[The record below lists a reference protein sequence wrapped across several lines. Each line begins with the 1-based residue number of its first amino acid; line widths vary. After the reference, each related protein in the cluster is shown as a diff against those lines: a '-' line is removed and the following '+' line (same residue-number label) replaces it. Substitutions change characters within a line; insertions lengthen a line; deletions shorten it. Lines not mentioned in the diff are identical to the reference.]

1 MKNTM
6 RNKWT
11 RMYVALTTLAVVATP
26 ILASEPSADE
36 QIKTALQT
44 SFTKIASDMMGVV
57 VTALP
62 IGLGIIGA
70 VFGIKKGISFFK
82 TIANKA

>member
-1 MKNTM
+1 MKKTM

-11 RMYVALTTLAVVATP
+11 RMYVALTTLAVAATP
-26 ILASEPSADE
+26 ILASDPTADE

>member
-1 MKNTM
+1 MKNKM
-6 RNKWT
+6 MK
-11 RMYVALTTLAVVATP
+11 MYVALTTLAVATP
-26 ILASEPSADE
+26 IFASESGVDA
-36 QIKTALQT
+36 QIKAALET
-44 SFTKIASDMMGVV
+44 SFTKISTDLLGVV

-70 VFGIKKGISFFK
+70 VFGIKKGIAFFK

>member
-6 RNKWT
+6 KNKWT
-11 RMYVALTTLAVVATP
+11 RMYVSLTTLAVAATP
-26 ILASEPSADE
+26 VFASEGAADE

-44 SFTKIASDMMGVV
+44 SFTKISTDLMGVI

-70 VFGIKKGISFFK
+70 VFGIKKGITFFK
-82 TIANKA
+82 TIADKA